1 MRGNSV
7 MTASVVRRSKGVGA
21 ISRGALLASTVLLT
35 MPQIAWADP
44 YLVIETTKNLEEPF
58 NVNAMSPTVIT
69 KGGRVNAPTAIIAGK
84 IGEHGELNVENGGV
98 LSSKGDLIV
107 GDYGTGTLNIGPES
121 LVNSMESVIGAS
133 VTPPPP
139 NTGDEDEGGDLEG
152 EGGSPSN
159 SESGFPTPGNGKVHV
174 AGKGAV
180 WNNSGTLTVGRA
192 GDGELAI
199 SNGAVVSVGK
209 NIDGAYDGTV
219 KIADE
224 VGSTGRLIIGTDPNM
239 IGSVGAEAGVLN
251 AEQIAFGQGHGDIVF
266 NHTSKDYDFSADLS
280 GKGTILQKA
289 GETILSGHSSDFTG
303 TMSVQGGTL
312 NVRGELGGKT
322 TIEGGDLTLSNGGRV
337 TGDVTVSSGVLNIG
351 AAEGEKAAEAGFI
364 GGNVTI
370 SGGNLVFNHT
380 DIDYNFYTDI
390 NNSSP
395 SNNVGMIKQIAGVT
409 TLSGHE
415 NSFNGVTEVY
425 GGTLNLAS
433 LSTLGGDAT
442 VYDGGTIGGSGTFSN
457 NLTIRSGGT
466 LLREF
471 SSIEEE
477 KKSPSIDGPLKVGKN
492 LTFQAG
498 STYKVDLT
506 NAAVDSTDST
516 VSTSSFLDAETV
528 TILAPLMN
536 SEEHSEGAKVQIKAI
551 NNSLSYK
558 EGQTYT
564 ILKAENVING
574 KFSSI
579 DNSYAFLEASFV
591 DSLSDT
597 VQLKLALKTNDGF
610 VSHAQTS
617 SQRSLGSALN
627 SLDQTANSTSLKL
640 YNDVLLLEEN
650 QVQKTYEQLS
660 GEVHATAQG
669 AFTQTNRAVNT
680 ALNSRVRSVT
690 DGVAAPS
697 SLALGYAE
705 EEESPVKDDRFAA
718 YENKKSFDTD
728 RFATWVNGFGSWGK
742 VSGVDGSSDTDVS
755 NGGVLVGGDVGF
767 GENTRV
773 GVLGG
778 YSRSFFSTDSSSG
791 NSTNYHVG
799 TYAGTKIG
807 AVSLRTG
814 ANYTWHDVDTMRSI
828 TALGQSLY
836 GDYDGSSFNIYG
848 ELAYRIEAGKSAFE
862 PFAALAYS
870 RTKTD
875 GFTETGGP
883 AALTVESSAMNTTY
897 TTMGLRASS
906 DFEVGGVASVAR
918 GTFGWQHAFGDIDPV
933 STARFAT
940 GDSFSTS
947 STPIDRNTALLEAGL
962 DFTVTPSSTVSVSYN
977 GQIGSNAY
985 DHGMNAKFRLK
996 F

>member
-1 MRGNSV
+1 
-7 MTASVVRRSKGVGA
+7 MTANVVRRSKGMGA
-21 ISRGALLASTVLLT
+21 ISRGALLASTMLLT
-35 MPQIAWADP
+35 TPQFGWADP
-44 YLVIETTKNLEEPF
+44 GFIIDTTRNEDNSFK
-58 NVNAMSPTVIT
+58 VNDIGPLTIT
-69 KGGRVNAPTAIIAGK
+69 KGGRVNAPDAVIDAQIDQNAT
-84 IGEHGELNVENGGV
+84 LNIENGGV
-98 LSSKGDLIV
+98 LSSKGDLVV
-107 GDYGTGTLNIGPES
+107 GEYGAGILNIGTGS
-121 LVNSMESVIGAS
+121 LVNSGDAVIGAFITQS
-133 VTPPPP
+133 
-139 NTGDEDEGGDLEG
+139 
-152 EGGSPSN
+152 SPSAR
-159 SESGFPTPGNGKVHV
+159 GNGKVYV
-174 AGKGAV
+174 DGRGTA
-180 WNNSGTLTVGRA
+180 WNSSGTLTVGHA

-209 NIDGAYDGTV
+209 NIGGAYDGTV
-219 KIADE
+219 KIANE
-224 VGSTGRLIIGTDPNM
+224 FGSTGRLIIGRDQNLV
-239 IGSVGAEAGVLN
+239 GNVGAEAGVLN
-251 AEQIAFGQGHGDIVF
+251 AQHVAFGDGDGSIVF
-266 NHTSKDYDFSADLS
+266 NHTSKDYDFSAGIS

-289 GETILSGHSSDFTG
+289 GETILSGHSSGFTG
-303 TMSVQGGTL
+303 TTSVHGGTL
-312 NVRGELGGKT
+312 NVQGKLGGQT
-322 TIEGGDLTLSNGGRV
+322 TIQGGDMTLSEGGLV
-337 TGDVTVSSGVLNIG
+337 TGDVTVSSGALNIG
-351 AAEGEKAAEAGFI
+351 AAEGEKAAKAGFI
-364 GGNVTI
+364 DGNVAI
-370 SGGNLVFNHT
+370 AEGRLVFNHT
-380 DIDYNFYTDI
+380 GTDYNFDSDI
-390 NNSSP
+390 TASP
-395 SNNVGMIKQIAGVT
+395 SYNVGTINHIAGVT
-409 TLSGHE
+409 TLSGAE
-415 NSFNGVTEVY
+415 NNFTGATQVS

-433 LSTLGGDAT
+433 QSTLGGDTT
-442 VYDGGTIGGSGTFSN
+442 VYGGGTIGGAGTFSN
-457 NLTIRSGGT
+457 NLTIKSGGT

-471 SSIEEE
+471 SSIKGEE
-477 KKSPSIDGPLKVGKN
+477 KPLSVDSTLEVGKT
-492 LTFQAG
+492 LTFEAG
-498 STYKVDLT
+498 AIYAVDLT
-506 NAAVDSTDST
+506 NAAVDSS
-516 VSTSSFLDAETV
+516 SSFVEAETV
-528 TILAPLMN
+528 NIMDP
-536 SEEHSEGAKVQIKAI
+536 SSSDDGHSEGAKVKIKAI
-551 NNSLSYK
+551 NNSISYK

-564 ILKAENVING
+564 ILKAEEGIHG
-574 KFSSI
+574 KFSGI
-579 DNSYAFLEASFV
+579 DNSFAFLQASFV
-591 DSLSDT
+591 DSSPET
-597 VQLKLALKTNDGF
+597 VELELALKSKDGF

-705 EEESPVKDDRFAA
+705 EEESPVKDERFAA
-718 YENKKSFDTD
+718 YENKKTFDTD

-742 VSGVDGSSDTDVS
+742 VNGVDGSSDTDVS

-848 ELAYRIEAGKSAFE
+848 ELAYRIDAGKSALE

-906 DFEVGGVASVAR
+906 DFELGGVASVAR
-918 GTFGWQHAFGDIDPV
+918 GTLGWQHAFGDIDPV

-985 DHGMNAKFRLK
+985 DHGVNAKFRLK